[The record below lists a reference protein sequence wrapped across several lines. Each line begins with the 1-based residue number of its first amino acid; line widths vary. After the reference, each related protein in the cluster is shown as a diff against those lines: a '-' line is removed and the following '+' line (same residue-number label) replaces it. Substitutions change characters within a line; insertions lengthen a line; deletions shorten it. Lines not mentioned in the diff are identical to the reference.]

1 MHFKVAEH
9 IMAIICIDLKKLHFN
24 TKKQKI
30 FSKNNVARQLIS
42 QRKKLIDMKYAKK
55 KYKHPQPAT
64 IIYIT
69 LNVTKVLKCKR
80 NAKGRK

>member
-1 MHFKVAEH
+1 LHFKVAEH
-9 IMAIICIDLKKLHFN
+9 IMAIICIDLKKLHFV

-42 QRKKLIDMKYAKK
+42 QRKKLIDKKYAKK
-55 KYKHPQPAT
+55 YKNPQPAT